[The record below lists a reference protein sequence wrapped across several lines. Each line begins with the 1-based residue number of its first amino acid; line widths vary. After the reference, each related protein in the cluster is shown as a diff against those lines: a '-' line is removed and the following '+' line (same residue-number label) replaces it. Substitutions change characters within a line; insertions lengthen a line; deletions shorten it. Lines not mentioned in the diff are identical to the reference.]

1 MCYKIKLALHC
12 STCAIKFGLA
22 PGFSPKFLDIS
33 KICFR
38 LKWKKIEIN
47 FIFSLLLCF
56 KASLIYG
63 NSHWNKTS
71 TQTFHKITYNTIFL
85 ARRAIKFLDLN
96 FLYIS
101 KVLAFLDLI
110 LCRALAKYL
119 LGKEKISIQ
128 KLYITANQ
136 NNSVLNS

>member
-101 KVLAFLDLI
+101 KNLAILDCI
-110 LCRALAKYL
+110 LSLAKAR
-119 LGKEKISIQ
+119 EKIKSKKARTFEI
-128 KLYITANQ
+128 
-136 NNSVLNS
+136 